1 MKNHWNATARR
12 KDAPVQNKDG
22 TSVVLRE
29 HLLRTKCGDP
39 NLEVVQVTVGGHC
52 LRILWSTLFPIPDTM
67 EYKYRAYTFPIPDI
81 HAAHTRLT
89 LSCTRASWE
98 TSAGARWR
106 LRYRAERASS
116 AASGGTTT
124 CGLT

>member
-39 NLEVVQVTVGGHC
+39 NLEVVQVTVGG
-52 LRILWSTLFPIPDTM
+52 
-67 EYKYRAYTFPIPDI
+67 
-81 HAAHTRLT
+81 
-89 LSCTRASWE
+89 
-98 TSAGARWR
+98 G
-106 LRYRAERASS
+106 ERAGHRGE
-116 AASGGTTT
+116 AGGD
-124 CGLT
+124 